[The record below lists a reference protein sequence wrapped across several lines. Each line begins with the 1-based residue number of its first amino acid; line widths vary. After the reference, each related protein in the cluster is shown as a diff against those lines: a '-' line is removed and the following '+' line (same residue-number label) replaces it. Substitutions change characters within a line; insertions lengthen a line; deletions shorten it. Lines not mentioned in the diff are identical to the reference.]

1 MNRVLSLTIVIF
13 LSVAPVTDPY
23 SSLSPDEKNL
33 LKPQIERWIR
43 DQVKH
48 DWSDLWEIQDQT
60 PGLKNELLLGEKDA
74 PDMDRNHYIEAMKNT
89 IGTGYP
95 EIKAFTLREIRR
107 ESDGFWIM
115 GCAKNQRESS
125 KQTSVTDVHA
135 RVANGK
141 VLFGLPGGTP
151 DPCHL

>member
-48 DWSDLWEIQDQT
+48 DWSDLWEIQ
-60 PGLKNELLLGEKDA
+60 EKRAA
-74 PDMDRNHYIEAMKNT
+74 P
-89 IGTGYP
+89 
-95 EIKAFTLREIRR
+95 RR
-107 ESDGFWIM
+107 ESRAGY
-115 GCAKNQRESS
+115 GS
-125 KQTSVTDVHA
+125 
-135 RVANGK
+135 
-141 VLFGLPGGTP
+141 
-151 DPCHL
+151 